1 MISREKRTYIREL
14 IGGCPIDKVC
24 DDCPFAT
31 VQRKAIH
38 ETIEWGDQLN
48 TEAAE
53 DMIAWHKRCLTRG
66 EEFIRI

>member
-24 DDCPFAT
+24 DDCPFAM
-31 VQRKAIH
+31 VRGKAIY
-38 ETIEWGDQLN
+38 ERIDWVDRLN

-53 DMIAWHKRCLTRG
+53 NMIARHKCCLARG
-66 EEFIRI
+66 EEFIRM